1 MSKSELINAIAGDS
15 GESLAAVG
23 RVLDSLAKRVGQSL
37 KDGDN
42 DVTIPGIGKL
52 TVKPRAA
59 RNGRNPQ
66 TGEAMAIPASK
77 AVTFKAVKALKDL
90 VQ

>member
-1 MSKSELINAIAGDS
+1 MSKSELINAITADT
-15 GESLAAVG
+15 GESKAAVT
-23 RVLDSLAKRVGQSL
+23 RVLDALAKRVGQSL

-42 DVTIPGIGKL
+42 DVTIPEIGKL

-66 TGEAMAIPASK
+66 TGESIVIPASK
-77 AVTFKAVKALKDL
+77 AITFKPLKALKDL